1 MPAIADWL
9 VYALCCTLLYGF
21 WGFFSKLAT
30 KYMDYN
36 TAFVYEAV
44 GVLFTTL
51 FIILK
56 TPNFNFS
63 WQGDLR
69 GIVSAMLVGFCGTIA
84 SLMFFIT
91 ITKGPVASVVSITS
105 IYPIVTVLLSLIFLK
120 ESITLFQAISL
131 ILAVMAVILAE
142 F

>member
-1 MPAIADWL
+1 MPGIANWL
-9 VYALCCTLLYGF
+9 IYALCCTLLYGF
-21 WGFFSKLAT
+21 WGFFSKVAT
-30 KYMDYN
+30 KYIDYN

-56 TPNFNFS
+56 THNFNFS

-69 GIVSAMLVGFCGTIA
+69 GIVPALLVGFCGTVA
-84 SLMFFIT
+84 SLLFFIT
-91 ITKGPVASVVSITS
+91 IAKGPVTSVVSITS
-105 IYPIVTVLLSLIFLK
+105 LYPIVTVLLSLIFLR
-120 ESITLFQAISL
+120 EAVTFFQAIAL
-131 ILAVMAVILAE
+131 VLAVLAVILSE